1 MNESTAKGVESASRF
16 GLERRWSRAGEGL
29 SRPNSQRGRP
39 DGDPLSRLLLLG
51 QRRLRL
57 ARIRTYLQT
66 SLWVIPA
73 LTLSLAAVLSLSTTS
88 IDRNVDTSGI
98 LPLEIVSDVES
109 ARGILSLISSWMLSF
124 IGLAFTMT
132 IVVLQLASGQFSP
145 RVLGTLLRDRY
156 SQYAMGTF
164 IGTFAYAFLVLREV
178 GTGATPEFV
187 PAVSLA
193 VTFGLV
199 LVSLGVFIRYV
210 NHVAQSIRAGSV
222 IFTVADATRSVVDE
236 LYPRTPHVPDRGEDW
251 RPYRIIPAPTGG
263 TLKSYDID
271 SLVALARDAGT
282 VIEIMLRVGDFVPR
296 GAPLVRVAG
305 RTGDVRSAD
314 LLPQIS
320 IGRER
325 TMQQDPAFGFRQ
337 LVDIASRALSPGVND
352 PTTAVQVIDQ
362 LHDLL
367 RDMLH
372 REFPDGF
379 HHDVDGVVRLVVPP
393 ASWEAY
399 LALATEEIRHY
410 GADSMQVER
419 RLREMLMDLHSAAPG
434 ELRPAIERELGLL
447 DAAVANADVQ
457 TG

>member
-1 MNESTAKGVESASRF
+1 MIRPGSR
-16 GLERRWSRAGEGL
+16 RNRPGE
-29 SRPNSQRGRP
+29 
-39 DGDPLSRLLLLG
+39 DTLSRLLLLG

-66 SLWVIPA
+66 SLWVVPA
-73 LTLSLAAVLSLSTTS
+73 LTLSLAAVLSLVSTS
-88 IDRNVDTSGI
+88 IDRNVDTSGF
-98 LPLEIVSDVES
+98 LPLEIVSDAES
-109 ARGILSLISSWMLSF
+109 ARGILSLISSWMLTF

-164 IGTFAYAFLVLREV
+164 MGTFAYSFLVLRDV
-178 GTGATPEFV
+178 GTGTSSELV

-193 VTFGLV
+193 VAFGLV
-199 LVSLGVFIRYV
+199 LVSLGVFVRYV

-222 IFTVADATRSVVDE
+222 IFTVADATRSVVDK
-236 LYPRTPHVPDRGEDW
+236 LYPTKPHPPDPDEDW
-251 RPYRIIPAPTGG
+251 RPFRTIPAPIGG
-263 TLKSYDID
+263 TLKSYDVD
-271 SLVALARDAGT
+271 ALVALARDAEA
-282 VIEIMLRVGDFVPR
+282 VFEIMLPVGDFVPR
-296 GAPLVRVAG
+296 GAPLVRVVG
-305 RTGDVRSAD
+305 RIDDVRAAD
-314 LLPQIS
+314 LLPQII

-337 LVDIASRALSPGVND
+337 LVDIAARALSPGVND

-372 REFPDGF
+372 REFSDGF
-379 HHDVDGVVRLVVPP
+379 HHDADGVVRLVVPP
-393 ASWEAY
+393 ASWETY
-399 LALATEEIRHY
+399 LVLATEEIRHY

-419 RLREMLMDLHSAAPG
+419 RLRGMLSDLHSAAPDDY
-434 ELRPAIERELGLL
+434 LAAIERELTLL
-447 DAAVANADVQ
+447 DAAAANADTP